1 MAVLS
6 SREIL
11 PRTFSHKFGE
21 SPTAE
26 IKYALTLDGPTS
38 HQTMLDSVGIYHGA
52 AHPEF
57 SYLLCLE
64 GSVNETGRFNAEIT
78 YRYGTPDVGTAQ
90 YQASPLARPDVWSF
104 STSGVAVPAF
114 RYYNGAGNADIKPLI
129 NSAGDII
136 EGAQAIEGELRVSI
150 AGNRATFPAANAV
163 AVTGALNADT
173 YLGAAPYQWQC
184 LGISGQQTTEVV
196 NGAQVT
202 YWQVTAEL
210 TYKQSGYSLYLPNV
224 GWNYIKGAGSGGAKK
239 ERCYVFAD
247 DEKVPSSNV
256 LALNDDGSI
265 RFNTDFT
272 GSGAPTILQ
281 RRVNPAV
288 NFATYFGTPPF

>member
-1 MAVLS
+1 MAVVS
-6 SREIL
+6 TREL
-11 PRTFSHKFGE
+11 GRSFSHRFGE
-21 SPTAE
+21 SPTAQ
-26 IKYALTLDGPTS
+26 IRVAFLLDGATPTQS
-38 HQTMLDSVGIYHGA
+38 ILGSGGYFHGTP
-52 AHPEF
+52 HPEYA
-57 SYLLCLE
+57 YLLCTDGQVTE
-64 GSVNETGRFNAEIT
+64 SSAYQAEAV
-78 YRYGTPDVGTAQ
+78 YSFATPAVGTAGFEP
-90 YQASPLARPDVWSF
+90 SPLARADVWSF
-104 STSGVAVPAF
+104 STSGVAIPAF
-114 RYYNGAGNADIKPLI
+114 RHYNGTGNSDIKPLI

-136 EGAQAIEGELRVSI
+136 EGAQGIEGELRVSI
-150 AGNRATFPAANAV
+150 AGNRATFPAANAI
-163 AVTGALNADT
+163 AVTGALNADN

-184 LGISGQQTTEVV
+184 LGISGQPTTEVV

-224 GWNYIKGAGSGGAKK
+224 GWNYISGSGSNKKK
-239 ERCYVFAD
+239 ERCYVFEGND
-247 DEKVPSSNV
+247 QVPSANV
-256 LALNDDGSI
+256 MALNEDGSI